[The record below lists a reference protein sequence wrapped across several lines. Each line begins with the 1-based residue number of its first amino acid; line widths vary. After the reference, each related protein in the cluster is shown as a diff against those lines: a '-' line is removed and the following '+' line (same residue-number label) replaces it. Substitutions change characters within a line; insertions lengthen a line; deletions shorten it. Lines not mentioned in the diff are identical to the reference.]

1 MLSIVHSPLSFTA
14 PLAPIMRSRGISMVA
29 ETPASPPPAP
39 VPLTSTMRVGDNTL
53 AGDFGF
59 DPFQLA
65 ESPERLAY
73 YREAEVKHA
82 RLAMLA
88 AAGWPMAELLN
99 KPLSDALGVKSILTK
114 SGESP
119 SILNGGL
126 GNVPA
131 VYWALILGLAI
142 YVEAKSLDT
151 QLNIGKRDPKY
162 IPGMLQFDPLGMD
175 SPTMRNAEI
184 TNGRIGMIAITAFAL
199 EEFVFKTPVVAETP
213 IFFKPIWSMF

>member
-1 MLSIVHSPLSFTA
+1 
-14 PLAPIMRSRGISMVA
+14 MVA
-29 ETPASPPPAP
+29 ETPSSPPPPPKP
-39 VPLTSTMRVGDNTL
+39 VPLTSIMRVGDKTL
-53 AGDFGF
+53 AGDLGF

-65 ESPERLAY
+65 DSSERLAY

-114 SGESP
+114 AGESP
-119 SILNGGL
+119 SVLNGGL
-126 GNVPA
+126 GNVPGL
-131 VYWALILGLAI
+131 YWALILGLAI
-142 YVEAKSLDT
+142 FVEAKSLDT

-162 IPGMLQFDPLGMD
+162 VPGMLQFDPLGMD
-175 SPTMRNAEI
+175 SPAMRNAEI

-199 EEFVFKTPVVAETP
+199 EEFIFKTPVVAETP
-213 IFFKPIWSMF
+213 IFFKPIWSLF

>member
-1 MLSIVHSPLSFTA
+1 
-14 PLAPIMRSRGISMVA
+14 
-29 ETPASPPPAP
+29 
-39 VPLTSTMRVGDNTL
+39 MRVGDNTL

-88 AAGWPMAELLN
+88 AAGWPMAEQLN